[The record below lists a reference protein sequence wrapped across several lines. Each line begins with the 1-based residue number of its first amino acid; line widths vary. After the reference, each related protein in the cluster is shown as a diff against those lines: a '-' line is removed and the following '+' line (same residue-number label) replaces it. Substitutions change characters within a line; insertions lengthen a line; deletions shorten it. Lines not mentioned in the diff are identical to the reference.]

1 LNPSIKKFRIRLFIA
16 LLLVTPLGFATKFYS
31 GPLHAW
37 VHDSMGGVL
46 YEVFWC
52 LAAAVFFPRVNIKKT
67 AALIF
72 TATCVLEILQ
82 LWHPPFLEAVRMTF
96 IGRTLIGTS
105 FSWLDFP
112 HYLLG
117 CLAGWRLA
125 DRLGR

>member
-1 LNPSIKKFRIRLFIA
+1 MRITRIRILIAILFI
-16 LLLVTPLGFATKFYS
+16 TPLGFATKFYN

-37 VHDSMGGVL
+37 VNDSLGGVL

-52 LAAAVFFPRVNIKKT
+52 LAAALFFPRVNAIKT

-72 TATCVLEILQ
+72 AATCVLEILQ
-82 LWHPPFLEAVRMTF
+82 LWHPPFLEAVRATF

-117 CLAGWRLA
+117 CFAGWRLV